1 MLTIT
6 THGQIIMTDQNEF
19 RSASL
24 KQCSEDL
31 LLTIPRLAHCFRPH
45 GNFAL
50 GDGSHLSIGQGRL
63 LMGIN
68 CGVHTVSELAEAG
81 SVSLPTISRKID
93 LLVDKGL
100 VSRKVDPDDRRA
112 VILEITGEGSRTLQ
126 SLRAHANK
134 QLSKFLAS
142 LSDDELEKIRES
154 LQLLRRAFCMSEHDL
169 DICP

>member
-1 MLTIT
+1 M
-6 THGQIIMTDQNEF
+6 THGKGIMTEKDEG
-19 RSASL
+19 RSVNL
-24 KQCSEDL
+24 RQCSEDL

-45 GNFAL
+45 GIFAL
-50 GDGSHLSIGQGRL
+50 DDGTHLSIGQGRL
-63 LMGIN
+63 LMEIN

-93 LLVDKGL
+93 LLVEKGL

-112 VILEITGEGSRTLQ
+112 VILEITEEGRRTLQ
-126 SLRAHANK
+126 SLRSHANQ

-142 LSDDELEKIRES
+142 LSDDELGKIRES
-154 LQLLRRAFCMSEHDL
+154 LQLLRRAFCISEHDL